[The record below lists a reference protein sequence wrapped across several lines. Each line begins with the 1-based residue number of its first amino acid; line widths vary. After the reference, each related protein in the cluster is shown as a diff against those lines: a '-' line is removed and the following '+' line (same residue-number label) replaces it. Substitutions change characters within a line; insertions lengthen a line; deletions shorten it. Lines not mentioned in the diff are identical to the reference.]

1 MWARP
6 QGRASCGGGGVRYM
20 SKANGVRPPIG
31 GATTS
36 DPLRPPR
43 PPCDPQLGPRP
54 GGWRRHGSE
63 GHTATNATLAVTI
76 MLTYLARCLVR
87 ASRSPHFI
95 IRGQSR
101 GVRKREMGRETAGEG
116 KSVGIK
122 NCPREVG
129 ACQVTGVSWGAPL
142 VMMMMRGIRVMVLA
156 RGGMTVKEERKRQGS
171 RAQRAGREPAG
182 RSLARAGQC
191 EWRRRCSRILTG
203 TRRNLGQTVSK
214 LLEISYNQIPWA
226 LCTNK

>member
-1 MWARP
+1 
-6 QGRASCGGGGVRYM
+6 M

-43 PPCDPQLGPRP
+43 PPYDPQLGPRP

-63 GHTATNATLAVTI
+63 GHTATNATLSVTI

-101 GVRKREMGRETAGEG
+101 GVRRRDMGRETAGEG
-116 KSVGIK
+116 KGVGLK
-122 NCPREVG
+122 NCLREVG
-129 ACQVTGVSWGAPL
+129 ACQVPLVSWNAPL

-156 RGGMTVKEERKRQGS
+156 RGGMTMKEERKDKVPERKGHDGS
-171 RAQRAGREPAG
+171 Q
-182 RSLARAGQC
+182 
-191 EWRRRCSRILTG
+191 
-203 TRRNLGQTVSK
+203 
-214 LLEISYNQIPWA
+214 
-226 LCTNK
+226 

>member
-1 MWARP
+1 MRDLEYRCGRLVWARP

-20 SKANGVRPPIG
+20 SKANGVHPPIG
-31 GATTS
+31 GATSS

-76 MLTYLARCLVR
+76 MLTNITRCLVR

-101 GVRKREMGRETAGEG
+101 GVKEKGEAKSQGEG
-116 KSVGIK
+116 KGAGSK
-122 NCPREVG
+122 SCLREGG
-129 ACQVTGVSWGAPL
+129 ASLDTKVCRGAPL
-142 VMMMMRGIRVMVLA
+142 MMMMIRTGLWF
-156 RGGMTVKEERKRQGS
+156 
-171 RAQRAGREPAG
+171 
-182 RSLARAGQC
+182 SLVA
-191 EWRRRCSRILTG
+191 E
-203 TRRNLGQTVSK
+203 
-214 LLEISYNQIPWA
+214 
-226 LCTNK
+226 